1 MVRSVMSA
9 HKRSTAL
16 LAALVVLVLPGGSLI
31 VGGLWLYNR
40 YRGGVR

>member
-16 LAALVVLVLPGGSLI
+16 FATLVVLVLPGGSLI